1 MPPTG
6 RRAAPARGVPT
17 LVVLAAVVLALAT
30 VAASTT
36 LLLRPAQSV
45 EEWVHDRDARTVH
58 PGAPTD
64 DPEGLHL
71 VLVPHPDDELSGW
84 ASLLEADRLRPVLVV
99 LTRGDATR
107 RCRASVL
114 EETLQEELGEV
125 RPVPDPTTS
134 TEACG
139 DARRQALRAA
149 LAEAALHTPVV
160 DLGEAPARTVDL
172 GSHEVEVVVGE
183 HATLVLADLGD
194 GRLEAGSVEQ
204 LVNEVVADPTV
215 APAGLP
221 VGRVTA
227 SAYYAAEDAP
237 ADRERCGAPG
247 LCPEGARPYVYE
259 HADHLAVREAA
270 RALAPSSAQGSWL
283 VTQPWDPAADVH
295 LALPRDLYDAELALG
310 EGRPRQ
316 ARRTGTYQRIYGWL
330 AFPDA
335 WRPGDLPVRG
345 DKVFL
350 PRIQSF
356 EVVEP

>member
-1 MPPTG
+1 ML
-6 RRAAPARGVPT
+6 
-17 LVVLAAVVLALAT
+17 LVLLVLLVLDAVEDAVEDE
-30 VAASTT
+30 VD
-36 LLLRPAQSV
+36 V
-45 EEWVHDRDARTVH
+45 EEVVVV
-58 PGAPTD
+58 
-64 DPEGLHL
+64 EEL
-71 VLVPHPDDELSGW
+71 VLVTVLELV
-84 ASLLEADRLRPVLVV
+84 ELVV
-99 LTRGDATR
+99 DEEVG
-107 RCRASVL
+107 RAVL
-114 EETLQEELGEV
+114 
-125 RPVPDPTTS
+125 
-134 TEACG
+134 
-139 DARRQALRAA
+139 
-149 LAEAALHTPVV
+149 
-160 DLGEAPARTVDL
+160 
-172 GSHEVEVVVGE
+172 EVEVVVGE

-237 ADRERCGAPG
+237 ADRERCGTPG

-295 LALPRDLYDAELALG
+295 LALPRDLYDAELAMG

-330 AFPDA
+330 AFPDV